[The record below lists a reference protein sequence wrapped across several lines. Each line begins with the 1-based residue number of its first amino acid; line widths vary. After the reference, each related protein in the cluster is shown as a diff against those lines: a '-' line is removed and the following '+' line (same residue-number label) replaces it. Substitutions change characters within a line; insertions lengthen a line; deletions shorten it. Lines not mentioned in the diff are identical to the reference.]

1 MKIASVA
8 DVKARLSAF
17 LKESKEG
24 PVIVTRN
31 GKAVAVLLAVTDEDE
46 LERLVLAHSP
56 KFQALLDKS
65 RRQIE
70 ETGGISHDVFW
81 REVEAES
88 RKDANKGKQGERRN
102 RSSAPERP
110 DMDVVS
116 ERRSKRGRVSN

>member
-8 DVKARLSAF
+8 DVKAHLSAY
-17 LKESKEG
+17 LKESQEG

-70 ETGGISHDVFW
+70 ETGGIPHDVFW
-81 REVEAES
+81 RDVEAES
-88 RKDANKGKQGERRN
+88 RKGVSKGRRIG
-102 RSSAPERP
+102 
-110 DMDVVS
+110 
-116 ERRSKRGRVSN
+116 RRSRRST

>member
-8 DVKARLSAF
+8 DIKAHLSAY
-17 LKESKEG
+17 LKESQHG
-24 PVIVTRN
+24 PIVVTRN

-70 ETGGISHDVFW
+70 ETGGITHEQFW
-81 REVEAES
+81 GDVEAQS
-88 RKDANKGKQGERRN
+88 RADARKGKQGPHR
-102 RSSAPERP
+102 
-110 DMDVVS
+110 
-116 ERRSKRGRVSN
+116 